1 MTAIKNK
8 IGRFIVITFL
18 FAFTVSSLNA
28 QEKAINNENTI
39 TGVVVDAVTGL
50 PVNAAE
56 VICEGYASA
65 ITNEDGTFSVRTPL
79 VGNEPFSPILR
90 VKAWGYQAKEFP
102 ARGKKD
108 VKIRLIS
115 DVLPAFYE
123 KGALPYS
130 SNQTNQF
137 YPGRTS
143 LENRLQEEFGE
154 VRTIIR
160 SGAPGIGGNI
170 FLRGFNSMTASSQP
184 LIVVD
189 GIPYEMLETNRFSIF
204 NGSFID
210 PLSNIDPEDIESAT
224 VIKDGYA
231 LYSVKGANGV
241 ISITTKRTKE
251 QTSKIAASASWGVN
265 MAPRQLPVLNAG
277 DYRTLASEQL
287 GTANLSP
294 LQISDQVYLNDDPTH
309 PNYYTYHNNTNWQDE
324 VFRNGMVQ
332 NYHGQVAGGDNI
344 AKYAL
349 SLGYTSI
356 ESTLNN
362 ASMNRFNTRFNTDI
376 DLSKALQLALGV
388 SYSQTDRTLRDDGV
402 VLRSSPSFLSL
413 VKSPLV
419 ASHLVSPSGVKL
431 ATYADEDFWGL
442 SNPAVLQSDNT
453 MGEGAQYRVGIYGKL
468 NLNLGSDWLL
478 NATVSYDYDKLS
490 EAYFIPDYGVA
501 SELLP
506 QIGQTSIRFSQNAT
520 SRYIG
525 IYGSLSA
532 NYKKT
537 FNYIHRVN
545 VNLGLRYQNNGF
557 EYSGGK
563 GHNSSQERNPYLEKA
578 MIGKVVIGNQD
589 DWKWV
594 SAYLDAAY
602 SLKDRYRLSVSLSE
616 DGTSRAGANQRY
628 ALFPSIGTAWD
639 IAAESFM
646 AGLPSLNALQLRA
659 TAGITG
665 NDRFSYLAS
674 SEYFQATD
682 YLNMKGILLSNLEN
696 DKLKWETTTKTNIG
710 LDVAFFNE
718 RVALSADFYL
728 NKTNDL
734 ITFQPLN
741 HASGFTGAYVNGGNL
756 ENRGLELKLGL
767 RIVDTRDFKW
777 NTRFSIAKYKNKI
790 TALPGG
796 NDILNEYSGA
806 TILSRV
812 GQPLGVF
819 YGYQTLGVF
828 ATAEEAHNANLSTY
842 YDDRYRFAFEAGD
855 IHFKDNG
862 DGIIDEKDRRIIG
875 DPNPDFFG
883 SVALNFSYKRFL
895 LDVVFTGV
903 YGNDVYNHLRAQT
916 EGMNGFYNQSN
927 DKISF
932 FNQSTH
938 VLNRWKAEGQVTDVP
953 RADFYDRRGNS
964 RFSDRWIEDGS
975 FLRLKNLTLTWK
987 FPKKLGFLDGFS
999 VFASAENLFV
1009 ITKYLGGDP
1018 EFSSSPYSL
1027 YQGIDTGFLSQGRS
1041 FMGGVKINL

>member
-1 MTAIKNK
+1 M
-8 IGRFIVITFL
+8 
-18 FAFTVSSLNA
+18 
-28 QEKAINNENTI
+28 
-39 TGVVVDAVTGL
+39 
-50 PVNAAE
+50 
-56 VICEGYASA
+56 
-65 ITNEDGTFSVRTPL
+65 
-79 VGNEPFSPILR
+79 
-90 VKAWGYQAKEFP
+90 
-102 ARGKKD
+102 
-108 VKIRLIS
+108 
-115 DVLPAFYE
+115 
-123 KGALPYS
+123 
-130 SNQTNQF
+130 
-137 YPGRTS
+137 
-143 LENRLQEEFGE
+143 
-154 VRTIIR
+154 
-160 SGAPGIGGNI
+160 
-170 FLRGFNSMTASSQP
+170 
-184 LIVVD
+184 
-189 GIPYEMLETNRFSIF
+189 
-204 NGSFID
+204 
-210 PLSNIDPEDIESAT
+210 
-224 VIKDGYA
+224 
-231 LYSVKGANGV
+231 
-241 ISITTKRTKE
+241 
-251 QTSKIAASASWGVN
+251 
-265 MAPRQLPVLNAG
+265 
-277 DYRTLASEQL
+277 
-287 GTANLSP
+287 
-294 LQISDQVYLNDDPTH
+294 
-309 PNYYTYHNNTNWQDE
+309 DE
-324 VFRNGMVQ
+324 
-332 NYHGQVAGGDNI
+332 
-344 AKYAL
+344 
-349 SLGYTSI
+349 
-356 ESTLNN
+356 
-362 ASMNRFNTRFNTDI
+362 
-376 DLSKALQLALGV
+376 
-388 SYSQTDRTLRDDGV
+388 
-402 VLRSSPSFLSL
+402 
-413 VKSPLV
+413 
-419 ASHLVSPSGVKL
+419 
-431 ATYADEDFWGL
+431 
-442 SNPAVLQSDNT
+442 
-453 MGEGAQYRVGIYGKL
+453 
-468 NLNLGSDWLL
+468 
-478 NATVSYDYDKLS
+478 
-490 EAYFIPDYGVA
+490 
-501 SELLP
+501 
-506 QIGQTSIRFSQNAT
+506 
-520 SRYIG
+520 
-525 IYGSLSA
+525 
-532 NYKKT
+532 
-537 FNYIHRVN
+537 
-545 VNLGLRYQNNGF
+545 
-557 EYSGGK
+557 
-563 GHNSSQERNPYLEKA
+563 
-578 MIGKVVIGNQD
+578 
-589 DWKWV
+589 WKWV